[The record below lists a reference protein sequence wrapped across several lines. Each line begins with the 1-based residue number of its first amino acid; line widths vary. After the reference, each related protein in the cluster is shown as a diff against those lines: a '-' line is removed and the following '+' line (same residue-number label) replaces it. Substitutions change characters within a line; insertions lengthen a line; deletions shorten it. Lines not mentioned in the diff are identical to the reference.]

1 MDTLINDKIEGKATL
16 INAEPEIDYAFSDW
30 MEKLVNEN
38 MEVRNSLT
46 HVERENDS
54 GHIEASEKVITQEIN
69 SVSRPIEK
77 ESMANSRR
85 DKERQGESEGDCGY
99 KKELTLIVEPVGED
113 YITMMELLRGIKE
126 KCGIVLACRV
136 KSKNI
141 YEITMQEGKGKTRLL
156 DGFKIKNTRVTAKEV
171 RSNEIVVSFLNL
183 PSYITDAEIRQK
195 LSTWG
200 VRAISPIKR
209 RKWPGTDVVDGT
221 RFCKVQFT
229 ELVQSL
235 PYSTKFE
242 TLDGGEYFRVIHDR
256 QVKVCRL
263 CIQPGHILRECPDFT
278 CYKCKRQGHYAREC
292 DLQGG
297 RRGEERTVD
306 TEPAGGGERVS
317 RSEEDQRQQ
326 DEDTGAASGGEMTPS
341 TIGSSADGVSGETGR
356 MTGGA
361 SGQSMEEGA
370 STAPKTPSARASERR
385 GGRPGEVEAPDCSE
399 ATRDGGAAAATA
411 SPKEPDDSSMEVVE
425 TRTSEEGESMDYDA
439 VKASRK
445 RIIKRRDKREPKEQ
459 KV

>member
-1 MDTLINDKIEGKATL
+1 
-16 INAEPEIDYAFSDW
+16 
-30 MEKLVNEN
+30 ME
-38 MEVRNSLT
+38 R
-46 HVERENDS
+46 
-54 GHIEASEKVITQEIN
+54 
-69 SVSRPIEK
+69 
-77 ESMANSRR
+77 
-85 DKERQGESEGDCGY
+85 
-99 KKELTLIVEPVGED
+99 
-113 YITMMELLRGIKE
+113 LRGIKE

-141 YEITMQEGKGKTRLL
+141 YEITMQEGKGKT
-156 DGFKIKNTRVTAKEV
+156 
-171 RSNEIVVSFLNL
+171 
-183 PSYITDAEIRQK
+183 
-195 LSTWG
+195 
-200 VRAISPIKR
+200 
-209 RKWPGTDVVDGT
+209 
-221 RFCKVQFT
+221 
-229 ELVQSL
+229 
-235 PYSTKFE
+235 
-242 TLDGGEYFRVIHDR
+242 R

-341 TIGSSADGVSGETGR
+341 TIGSSADGVS
-356 MTGGA
+356 
-361 SGQSMEEGA
+361 
-370 STAPKTPSARASERR
+370 ARASERR